1 MRLKHV
7 EIIPFTK
14 PFFVLLFPQLP
25 AQQRFSKLLQGQKHI
40 IWISHLTC
48 LLICEMKITKH
59 HVVFCSAYIP
69 LNNYLV
75 FNDVDGLYTYT
86 FEAQRKVCCVLQIT
100 QQSLVIEVFGA
111 RRITGLRCYCL
122 QLAGK
127 LFSLQPGASGPSVS
141 SFSQTTGGI
150 RLPYWER
157 LSVSTLEKKSA
168 YFSSKGKSN
177 RDEVKIVRSFVL
189 FLFFC
194 QANEISGHH
203 HNSGGEE

>member
-1 MRLKHV
+1 MILLAIYPHFISYGYYKEQDTLKDNRKLRLKHV
-7 EIIPFTK
+7 QIIPFTK
-14 PFFVLLFPQLP
+14 IFFVLLFPQLS

-40 IWISHLTC
+40 IRISHLTC
-48 LLICEMKITKH
+48 LLICQMKVTKH

-100 QQSLVIEVFGA
+100 QQSLVIEVFGV

-127 LFSLQPGASGPSVS
+127 LFGLQPGASGPSVP

-150 RLPYWER
+150 RLPY
-157 LSVSTLEKKSA
+157 
-168 YFSSKGKSN
+168 
-177 RDEVKIVRSFVL
+177 
-189 FLFFC
+189 
-194 QANEISGHH
+194 
-203 HNSGGEE
+203 